1 MKFSVW
7 YNIGLVILLAILLWV
22 IKLIVGWNVAKWVLF
37 GIIILAIIS
46 IMAKLTNPAQPT
58 PTQVTITCKKKG
70 K

>member
-1 MKFSVW
+1 MKKWNVW
-7 YNIGLVILLAILLWV
+7 NTLLLLVLLALFVLL

-46 IMAKLTNPAQPT
+46 IMAQLTNPA
-58 PTQVTITCKKKG
+58 TCKKKR

>member
-37 GIIILAIIS
+37 GLIILLMIDIVGVLFRPTIS
-46 IMAKLTNPAQPT
+46 TARIQ
-58 PTQVTITCKKKG
+58 KKG